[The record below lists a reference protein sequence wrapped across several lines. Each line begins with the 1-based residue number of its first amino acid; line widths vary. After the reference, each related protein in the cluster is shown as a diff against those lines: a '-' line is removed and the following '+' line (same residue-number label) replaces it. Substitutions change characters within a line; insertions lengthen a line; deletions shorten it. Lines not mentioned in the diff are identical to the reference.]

1 MSGFTGDEEEEKEPS
16 TFHINGL
23 EIDLDELDALERK
36 VAEKRRTREREQ
48 ELKKTEEGIT
58 IITTGAKE
66 DEGPDYLDEYLER
79 LQISREDEKKDK
91 ETGTEA
97 VDVVGTTP
105 SGSDGGPVVVSRYSF
120 LRLLLL
126 FMSIV
131 SMAKLLNYGNGGRQE
146 WHINFLCF

>member
-1 MSGFTGDEEEEKEPS
+1 MSGFTGDEEEEEPS

-36 VAEKRRTREREQ
+36 VAEKRRTREQ
-48 ELKKTEEGIT
+48 ELKTTSSATVEE
-58 IITTGAKE
+58 
-66 DEGPDYLDEYLER
+66 EGPDYLDEYLER

-146 WHINFLCF
+146 WHIYSLCLSSS